1 MGVGRMGRLQGSIL
15 LLGDILLLADVVVV
29 AAAVVEV
36 TPVLLRSI
44 FARSQLI
51 ANGIAIGTV
60 ELVLEG
66 SEWVNESALEEP
78 VLAGR

>member
-1 MGVGRMGRLQGSIL
+1 MGRLQGSML
-15 LLGDILLLADVVVV
+15 LLGDILLLADVVVAV
-29 AAAVVEV
+29 AVVEV
-36 TPVLLRSI
+36 TPILLRSL

>member
-15 LLGDILLLADVVVV
+15 LLGDILLLADVVEAVV
-29 AAAVVEV
+29 VAVVEV
-36 TPVLLRSI
+36 TPILFRSL

-51 ANGIAIGTV
+51 VKGIGTV

>member
-1 MGVGRMGRLQGSIL
+1 MGVGRMGRLHGSIL
-15 LLGDILLLADVVVV
+15 LLGDILLLADVVV

-51 ANGIAIGTV
+51 AKGIAIGTV